1 MITKACR
8 TGLTKKNQ
16 RGLLMIEKSVNK
28 STVMVVDD
36 TPENIK
42 ILQNILLEEGY
53 NIRAFPSGEM
63 ALTGMEK
70 ETPDLILLDI
80 MMPGL
85 DGYSFCDHIK
95 RKERYKNIPVIF
107 ISALDTPY
115 DKVKAFYMGGVDYIT
130 KPFQP
135 QEVLMRV
142 RTHLRIKN
150 MQLQLEKHNNHLEEL
165 VSDKIKEI
173 KDAQKASIL
182 ALAKVTEYRDY
193 ETGRHNERVSL
204 FCKAIS
210 EDLLKDG
217 YYSGIIDSDFISN
230 IYYAAPLHDIG
241 KVGIPDRIL
250 LKPGLFLYEEYEIM
264 KGHVTIGGNIL
275 DEVKKE
281 YPKNQFINMGIEI
294 SSYHHEK
301 WDGTGY
307 NKGLKGEEIPLS
319 ARIIAIAD
327 VYDALRSKRPYKEPF
342 SHEKSCKII
351 TNSSGTH
358 FQPLMVDKFIELE
371 KEFEKIYEENV

>member
-1 MITKACR
+1 M
-8 TGLTKKNQ
+8 
-16 RGLLMIEKSVNK
+16 
-28 STVMVVDD
+28 
-36 TPENIK
+36 
-42 ILQNILLEEGY
+42 
-53 NIRAFPSGEM
+53 
-63 ALTGMEK
+63 
-70 ETPDLILLDI
+70 
-80 MMPGL
+80 
-85 DGYSFCDHIK
+85 
-95 RKERYKNIPVIF
+95 
-107 ISALDTPY
+107 
-115 DKVKAFYMGGVDYIT
+115 
-130 KPFQP
+130 
-135 QEVLMRV
+135 
-142 RTHLRIKN
+142 
-150 MQLQLEKHNNHLEEL
+150 
-165 VSDKIKEI
+165 
-173 KDAQKASIL
+173 
-182 ALAKVTEYRDY
+182 
-193 ETGRHNERVSL
+193 
-204 FCKAIS
+204 S

-250 LKPGLFLYEEYEIM
+250 LKPGSFLYEEYEIM